1 MITRI
6 VKMTFRKEQT
16 SAFEKIFEEVRPEI
30 NNFKGCNGV
39 ELYQDKKDTRIYF
52 TVSTWTSESDL
63 ENYRQSGLFKG
74 TWQKTKPLFEEPA
87 QAWTVEN
94 LLK

>member
-6 VKMTFRKEQT
+6 VKMTFRLEQT
-16 SAFEKIFEEVRPEI
+16 SAFERIFEEVSPEI

-39 ELYQDKKDTRIYF
+39 TLYHDKKDHRIFF
-52 TVSTWTSESDL
+52 TFSTWISESHL

-74 TWQKTKPLFEEPA
+74 TWQKTKALFEEPA